1 MRDAQLG
8 RLPQRDRFNALLLAF
23 GMTTSARP
31 VEQTGAVNLTYAA
44 TIGAV
49 LLAARRRMAA
59 A

>member
-1 MRDAQLG
+1 
-8 RLPQRDRFNALLLAF
+8 
-23 GMTTSARP
+23 MTTSARP